1 MPLFRD
7 LPLRY
12 KIVAI
17 ALTGALGFMAYL
29 AYSLLAQQRIEASLQ
44 QMQDVTFPLTEKID
58 RSGLLLFKVRNELAN
73 AIADLDEDRIDD
85 ARKYHQELTDTLQ
98 AMRDLIHHNPAQ
110 AEQLNRSYQQY
121 WQAASRMAA
130 GMISGDLA
138 LEQLATGAQQA
149 NATYDAFSAQLE
161 SIRQQNYERFAAE
174 IASTSNESARTLKVG
189 LLIAVV
195 MIATLQVTAWYISG
209 LITTLINRIVRSL
222 ADMATGKGD
231 LTARL
236 QTRAT
241 DEIGKLVQNFNGF
254 ITHLQLL
261 VRVMANLS
269 IGVAGG
275 SEKVLA
281 IAAATRRGIARQ
293 QEEIA
298 QVATAVNELSAT
310 AAEVAVSAES
320 AADATRKASDE
331 ATASSAVMQ
340 ANIAAISALVQDV
353 ERAREVIG
361 NLARESEEISH
372 ASQTIRA
379 IAEQTNL
386 LALNAA
392 IEAARAG
399 EQGRGFAVVADEVRT
414 LAARSGET
422 TSSIQSITDR
432 LSHNVRQAVQ
442 VMETSQDNARK
453 AVEQSQ
459 QAESSLH
466 AIMDH
471 VATIAEM
478 NTQVATAAEEQ
489 SQVSA
494 QVSAT
499 IVHINEIS
507 ENTAQE
513 AGNLA
518 TASEQLAEQA
528 EQLRNIVNEFKV

>member
-17 ALTGALGFMAYL
+17 ALTGALGFIAYL
-29 AYSLLAQQRIEASLQ
+29 AYSLVAQQRIESSLQ
-44 QMQDVTFPLTEKID
+44 QMQSVTFPLTEKID

-73 AIADLDEDRIDD
+73 AIADLDDDRIDE
-85 ARKYHQELTDTLQ
+85 ATVYHQQLTTTL
-98 AMRDLIHHNPAQ
+98 AEIGTLIRHSPQQ
-110 AEQLNRSYQQY
+110 AEQLNASYQQY

-130 GMISGDLA
+130 GMISGDLE
-138 LEQLATGAQQA
+138 LEQLAAGARQA
-149 NATYDAFSAQLE
+149 NATYDAFSNQLE
-161 SIRQQNYERFAAE
+161 QIRQQNYQRFAAE
-174 IASTSNESARTLKVG
+174 IENTSNESARTLKVG
-189 LLIAVV
+189 LLIAIL
-195 MIATLQVTAWYISG
+195 MIAALQLIAWYISG
-209 LITTLINRIVRSL
+209 LITTLINRIVKSL

-231 LTARL
+231 LTVRL

-269 IGVAGG
+269 IGVAAG

-281 IAAATRRGIARQ
+281 IAATTRRGIAHQ

-298 QVATAVNELSAT
+298 QVATAVNQMSAT
-310 AAEVAVSAES
+310 AADVAVSAEA
-320 AADATRKASDE
+320 AADATRKASEE
-331 ATASSAVMQ
+331 ASASSAVMQ
-340 ANIAAISALVQDV
+340 ANIAAISTLVQDV
-353 ERAREVIG
+353 EKAREVIG

-432 LSHNVRQAVQ
+432 LSLNVRQAVQ
-442 VMETSQDNARK
+442 VMATSQDNARK
-453 AVEQSQ
+453 AVEQSR

-507 ENTAQE
+507 ETTVEE

-528 EQLRNIVNEFKV
+528 EQLRSIVNEFKV

>member
-29 AYSLLAQQRIEASLQ
+29 AYSLFAQQRIEASLQ

-98 AMRDLIHHNPAQ
+98 AMRNLIRHNPEQ

-121 WQAASRMAA
+121 WQAASHMAA

-174 IASTSNESARTLKVG
+174 IANTSNESARTLKVG

-281 IAAATRRGIARQ
+281 IAAATRRGIAHQ

-310 AAEVAVSAES
+310 AAEVAISAES
-320 AADATRKASDE
+320 AADATRKASEE
-331 ATASSAVMQ
+331 ATASSEVMQ

-442 VMETSQDNARK
+442 VMETSQDNARR

-466 AIMDH
+466 AIMNH

-507 ENTAQE
+507 ETTVQE

-528 EQLRNIVNEFKV
+528 EQLRSIVNEFKV